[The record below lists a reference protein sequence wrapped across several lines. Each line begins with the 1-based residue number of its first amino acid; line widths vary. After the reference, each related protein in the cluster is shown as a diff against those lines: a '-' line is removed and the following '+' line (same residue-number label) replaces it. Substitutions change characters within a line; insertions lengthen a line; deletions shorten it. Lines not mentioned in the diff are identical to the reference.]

1 MHDIGGLEYCHGRT
15 LRIMVW
21 FNFFNEKN
29 CLPHLSKRL
38 LHFNRT
44 CTVPVIRFFSSGFL
58 YICRYQAIHIWGG
71 AYIYFLMLFV
81 KFIIRLGE

>member
-44 CTVPVIRFFSSGFL
+44 CTVPVIRFFQVGF
-58 YICRYQAIHIWGG
+58 
-71 AYIYFLMLFV
+71 
-81 KFIIRLGE
+81 FISVDTKQYTYGVALIFFF